1 MRNNREKDGAFS
13 GALRVTFP
21 ALMGALSLLMLYL
34 ACTIPA
40 GRWGWV
46 AVAGLGP
53 LAVVASMD
61 VGRGIRCWTGTTILA
76 FLLLPDKFCAVL
88 FTALFGLY
96 PMVKALA
103 ERIRMKLVQYIVKL
117 AFFNL
122 SLTAIFGA
130 MGTLVMASLP
140 GFLGGWP
147 WQFLYIVG
155 NVVFLIYDLGL
166 TRLIPFYLVRV
177 DRAIRKSGR

>member
-1 MRNNREKDGAFS
+1 MRDNKGKGS
-13 GALRVTFP
+13 ALRITFP

-53 LAVVASMD
+53 LAAVASFG
-61 VGRGIRCWTGTTILA
+61 VESGIRCWTGTTILA

-103 ERIRMKLVQYIVKL
+103 ERIRLKPGAYAVKLV
-117 AFFNL
+117 FFNL

-130 MGTLVMASLP
+130 MGSLVMASLP
-140 GFLGGWP
+140 NFLGGLHWLL
-147 WQFLYIVG
+147 FYGIG

-166 TRLIPFYLVRV
+166 TKLIPFYLVRV
-177 DRAIRKSGR
+177 DRAIRKGAR